1 MVRSLKEQN
10 NWKLWL
16 IVAANVLF
24 FYGVLVTNGI
34 SLNGLRAVFSEAQSL
49 LPISFAG
56 IVATVL
62 NSLPHSTTK
71 ARLVYLRWD
80 NALPAHRAFS
90 RYATQDARINM
101 GTLKKLFKGKLPTEP
116 RAQNEEWYK
125 LFRTVENEVKVYEV
139 HRDFLLLRDYTSLAV
154 LSLVTFGSL
163 GFVLF
168 TTVRTAGFY
177 LLILVVQ
184 FLVVRQAA
192 ANCGIRMVTNVLA
205 LKTSRAAKSSPD

>member
-1 MVRSLKEQN
+1 MVKSLKEQN

-101 GTLKKLFKGKLPTEP
+101 GTLKELFKGKLPTEP

-205 LKTSRAAKSSPD
+205 LKTSKAAKSSPD